1 MKLVEVKAESLY
13 SLATEDY
20 ARNYF
25 ICYTMDNHQNYE
37 KVYMFE
43 DNGEH
48 AIGVFLRKT
57 GIVQMALKTGFNPE
71 PYVAEL
77 EQLLASLNWK
87 QINIS
92 GRLGEL
98 VNQMRFKKIVREG
111 AFIARCTP
119 EHFNA
124 QNSQPILEY
133 RWLTSGDLN
142 EVVELYQ
149 KVFKGFASY
158 DYMMAKLDSRKGRAV
173 GGYLEGKLI
182 SVAQSDYET
191 DKSALIVGVATD
203 PNYQG
208 KGYGRVCLEKLCE
221 PLIKD
226 GKTLYLQ
233 YDSEIAGK
241 LYKTLGFE
249 VIDNILQIERI
260 LNEV

>member
-1 MKLVEVKAESLY
+1 MKFVEVKAESLY
-13 SLATEDY
+13 SLASEDF

-43 DNGEH
+43 DNDEA
-48 AIGVFLRKT
+48 AIGIFLRKT

-71 PYVAEL
+71 PHKAEL

-87 QINIS
+87 QINICGKLS
-92 GRLGEL
+92 EL

-111 AFIARCTP
+111 AFIARCSP
-119 EHFNA
+119 EHFNPL
-124 QNSQPILEY
+124 NNQPILEY
-133 RWLTSGDLN
+133 RWLTSETLN
-142 EVVELYQ
+142 EVVELYK

-158 DYMMAKLDSRKGRAV
+158 DYMMAKIDSKKGRAI
-173 GGYLEGKLI
+173 GGYLDGKLVT
-182 SVAQSDYET
+182 VAQSDYET
-191 DKSALIVGVATD
+191 EKSALIVGVATD
-203 PNYQG
+203 PNFQG

-221 PLIKD
+221 PLIKG

-241 LYKTLGFE
+241 LYKNLGFE
-249 VIDNILQIERI
+249 VIDKILQIERI
-260 LNEV
+260 